1 MARFILSLMELGV
14 SATVHMLFGLYV
26 FSTAVAADISQA
38 AAASGCLLLR
48 RPPPAAA
55 GSTGGALVDVAAAG
69 ESDELRGAAPV
80 ILDASPPPIVLVHGI
95 FGFGK
100 GVRSQSETLS
110 LSLSKLS
117 LSLSLSLSLLF
128 SSSLPGGGGECL
140 VKCRGGSVLTCFPLR
155 SLLPCAEARWPL
167 LLRRRRE
174 EGRPRARAGFGV
186 AHQHP

>member
-48 RPPPAAA
+48 RPPPPA
-55 GSTGGALVDVAAAG
+55 GSAEGAALVDVAAAG
-69 ESDELRGAAPV
+69 ESDERRGAAPV

-100 GVRSQSETLS
+100 GVRTKPIGNSETLS
-110 LSLSKLS
+110 LSLLV
-117 LSLSLSLSLLF
+117 LF
-128 SSSLPGGGGECL
+128 RPAFLAGGGECL
-140 VKCRGGSVLTCFPLR
+140 VKCRGGSVLTCFLPLWC
-155 SLLPCAEARWPL
+155 LLPRAEARWPF

-174 EGRPRARAGFGV
+174 EGRPRARPGFGV

>member
-48 RPPPAAA
+48 RPGAPPAAEGA
-55 GSTGGALVDVAAAG
+55 ALVDVAAAG
-69 ESDELRGAAPV
+69 ESDDRRGAAPV

-100 GVRSQSETLS
+100 GVRTKPVGNSETVS
-110 LSLSKLS
+110 LSSGS
-117 LSLSLSLSLLF
+117 LPVG
-128 SSSLPGGGGECL
+128 LPGGGGECS
-140 VKCRGGSVLTCFPLR
+140 VKCRGGSVLTCFLPLW
-155 SLLPCAEARWPL
+155 SLLPRAEARGTL

-174 EGRPRARAGFGV
+174 EGRPRARPGFGV

>member
-48 RPPPAAA
+48 RPGAPPAAP
-55 GSTGGALVDVAAAG
+55 GSAEGAALVDVAAAG
-69 ESDELRGAAPV
+69 ESDERRGAAPV

-100 GVRSQSETLS
+100 GVRTKPIGNSETLS
-110 LSLSKLS
+110 LSLLV
-117 LSLSLSLSLLF
+117 LFRPALLTW
-128 SSSLPGGGGECL
+128 GGECL
-140 VKCRGGSVLTCFPLR
+140 VKCRGGSVLTCFLPLC
-155 SLLPCAEARWPL
+155 SLLPRAEARWPL

-174 EGRPRARAGFGV
+174 EGRPRARPGFGV

>member
-48 RPPPAAA
+48 RPPPPA
-55 GSTGGALVDVAAAG
+55 GSAEGAALVDVAAAG
-69 ESDELRGAAPV
+69 ESDERRGAAPV

-100 GVRSQSETLS
+100 GVRTKPIGNSETLS
-110 LSLSKLS
+110 LCW
-117 LSLSLSLSLLF
+117 F
-128 SSSLPGGGGECL
+128 SS
-140 VKCRGGSVLTCFPLR
+140 
-155 SLLPCAEARWPL
+155 
-167 LLRRRRE
+167 
-174 EGRPRARAGFGV
+174 GRPSWRGAASV
-186 AHQHP
+186 W